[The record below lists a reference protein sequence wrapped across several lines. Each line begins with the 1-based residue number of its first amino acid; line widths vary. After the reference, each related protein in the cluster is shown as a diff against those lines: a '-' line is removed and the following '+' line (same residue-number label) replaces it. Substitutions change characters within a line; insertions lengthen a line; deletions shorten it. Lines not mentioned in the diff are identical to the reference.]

1 MSPKCIPL
9 KKSTKYSVGS
19 VINKSKQRNLVDQFV
34 RSQGLLYFSTSLS
47 ENHLQ
52 LNVMR
57 TKEMLVDI
65 RRNEP
70 PGRIYLS
77 IKLPCKDF
85 EQRAHNCCKFPVI
98 CCIVQKHCIP
108 ETLQVM
114 FLVHLTPSIN
124 MNQHSFVY
132 SITLFVRDTLGTVL
146 VK

>member
-1 MSPKCIPL
+1 M
-9 KKSTKYSVGS
+9 GS

-70 PGRIYLS
+70 PGR
-77 IKLPCKDF
+77 K
-85 EQRAHNCCKFPVI
+85 
-98 CCIVQKHCIP
+98 
-108 ETLQVM
+108 
-114 FLVHLTPSIN
+114 
-124 MNQHSFVY
+124 
-132 SITLFVRDTLGTVL
+132 
-146 VK
+146 